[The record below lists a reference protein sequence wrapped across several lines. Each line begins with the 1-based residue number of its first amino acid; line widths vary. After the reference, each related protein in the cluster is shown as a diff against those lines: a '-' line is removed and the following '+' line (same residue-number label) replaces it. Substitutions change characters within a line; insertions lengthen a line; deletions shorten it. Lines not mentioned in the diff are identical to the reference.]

1 MVLVDDV
8 LFTGRTIRA
17 AMDAMMDHGR
27 PACIQLAVLIDRGH
41 RELPIRADFVGRNV
55 PTSIKENVA
64 VLFDDSESTSRGYAG
79 KIAKGGAMEF
89 KHKDIIALRDLTKEE
104 MELLLS
110 TAESMRE
117 INSRDIKK
125 VPTLRGKTIINLFYE
140 ASTRTRTSF
149 EIAGKRLSAD
159 TVNIT
164 TSTSSTT
171 KGETLADTALNLL
184 AMKPDIIVM
193 RHAVSGSHYFLSAK
207 MPGCSII
214 NAGDGTHEHPS
225 QGLLDML
232 TIKDRF
238 GRLDGLKVAIVGD
251 ITHSRVARSNIQGLT
266 KMGSARVP
274 GRPADH
280 DAAGCRTT
288 GQCHGLRHHAG
299 GDPGRRRGHD
309 AAHPAGAPG
318 QDPDAQCPRILALLR
333 PQPAE
338 PQAGQA
344 GCHGHAP
351 RPDQP
356 RSGDVLL
363 CGRRRPVA
371 HPQAGGERCGG
382 TDGDALPRLRRRTR
396 VMKRPLFRQLG
407 VSLRDHL
414 CDVALLRLR
423 AIPRQP

>member
-1 MVLVDDV
+1 M
-8 LFTGRTIRA
+8 A
-17 AMDAMMDHGR
+17 
-27 PACIQLAVLIDRGH
+27 
-41 RELPIRADFVGRNV
+41 
-55 PTSIKENVA
+55 
-64 VLFDDSESTSRGYAG
+64 
-79 KIAKGGAMEF
+79 EF

-164 TSTSSTT
+164 TSSSSTT

-193 RHAVSGSHYFLSAK
+193 RHSVSGSHYFLSAK

-266 KMGSARVP
+266 KMGSAVYLAGPPTMMPP
-274 GRPADH
+274 GADRLGNVTVCASMREAIQ
-280 DAAGCRTT
+280 DADVVMMLRIQQERQGKTLMPNAREYSRYF
-288 GQCHGLRHHAG
+288 GLNPQNLKLAK
-299 GDPGRRRGHD
+299 
-309 AAHPAGAPG
+309 
-318 QDPDAQCPRILALLR
+318 PDAMVMHPGPINRGVEMSSYVVDGGQSHILK
-333 PQPAE
+333 QVE
-338 PQAGQA
+338 NG
-344 GCHGHAP
+344 
-351 RPDQP
+351 
-356 RSGDVLL
+356 
-363 CGRRRPVA
+363 VA
-371 HPQAGGERCGG
+371 VRMSMLYHVCGGE
-382 TDGDALPRLRRRTR
+382 LE
-396 VMKRPLFRQLG
+396 
-407 VSLRDHL
+407 
-414 CDVALLRLR
+414 
-423 AIPRQP
+423 